1 MVTTMFAGVEHNT
14 NVIHDDRIL
23 GCRLGILVLKIT
35 MCVEQIIF
43 LFFEE
48 FSIIKLEQKYT
59 MCMYV
64 CIHRCTHLPTT
75 HRVQSQYNKI
85 LGMM

>member
-1 MVTTMFAGVEHNT
+1 MLTRTMFAGVEHST
-14 NVIHDDRIL
+14 NVIHDDRTL

-43 LFFEE
+43 FFFEE

-59 MCMYV
+59 MCM

-75 HRVQSQYNKI
+75 HTVQSQYNKI